1 MPDNGLY
8 PIANEIVIYA
18 SLLLK
23 YFNQALEE
31 RLRQQG
37 ANLTGLQYGVLRMLQ
52 FEVLTL
58 SVLSQRMGLDPSS
71 LMRIIDALERKGF
84 VARGNDPHD
93 RRRNPIHITEEGST
107 LLETVPSIAGLDPAF
122 KALVTLGDDQTEQ
135 LRDLLQMIVVQF
147 PEGRLV
153 SGMLSAVPGG
163 QIPPTGP
170 AAPMN
175 KT

>member
-1 MPDNGLY
+1 MSDIRLY
-8 PIANEIVIYA
+8 PIADEIVIYA

-23 YFNQALEE
+23 YSNQALEE

-84 VARGNDPHD
+84 VVRGKDPHD
-93 RRRNPIHITEEGST
+93 RRQNPIHITEEGT
-107 LLETVPSIAGLDPAF
+107 GLLEAVPSIAEQDPTYQ
-122 KALVTLGDDQTEQ
+122 ALVTLGDDQTAQ
-135 LRDLLQMIVVQF
+135 VRDLLRKIVVQF

-153 SGMLSAVPGG
+153 SGMLSAVQGG
-163 QIPPTGP
+163 QVPPTGP
-170 AAPMN
+170 VAPMN